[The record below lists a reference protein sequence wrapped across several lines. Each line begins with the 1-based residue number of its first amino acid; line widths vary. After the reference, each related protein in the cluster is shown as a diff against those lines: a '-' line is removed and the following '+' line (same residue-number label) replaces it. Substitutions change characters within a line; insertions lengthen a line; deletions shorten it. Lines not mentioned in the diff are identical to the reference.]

1 MRQMYSDL
9 FTTLTI
15 KLNQHWLKK
24 SAGLLSGVF
33 FSLLLSA
40 CVSSPQTN
48 RITQQP
54 PADIRPHH
62 ELTDT
67 AFFPQKAYQ
76 CGPAALATVLDSQQI
91 KIHPDELVDKVYIPG
106 RKGSLQIEMI
116 ATARSY
122 GLMPYKLAPELSDL
136 LKEVDSGRPVLVFQN
151 LAFEW
156 VPRWHYA
163 VVVGYDLTTKQLV
176 LRSGTDKRRLV
187 SFKTFEQTWQ
197 RAEHWAYI
205 LVGPGQI
212 PVTAKPLNYTKAATE
227 LLKSGFKKEA
237 LASFRAATNHWPN
250 QTLPHM
256 ALGNAQYQAKQYANA
271 QQSFSK
277 AITAEPE
284 NAQAWNNLAYS
295 YIAQQCR
302 VAAIK
307 AIGCAV
313 RLAPNDQNLSDSL
326 KEIVGQYDIKPGQ
339 CQVPQCPRYQ

>member
-1 MRQMYSDL
+1 MYLDL

-15 KLNQHWLKK
+15 KMNQHRLKK

-54 PADIRPHH
+54 PADLRPHH

-91 KIHPDELVDKVYIPG
+91 KIHPDQLVDKVYIPG

-122 GLMPYKLAPELSDL
+122 GLMPYKLAPELSDI
-136 LKEVDSGRPVLVFQN
+136 LKEVDSGRAVLVFQN

-163 VVVGYDLTTKQLV
+163 VVVGYDLTAQQLV

-187 SFKTFEQTWQ
+187 SFNNFEQTWQ
-197 RAEHWAYI
+197 RAKHWSYV
-205 LVGPGQI
+205 LVQPGQI
-212 PVTAKPLNYTKAATE
+212 PVTAEPLSYTKAAAD
-227 LLKSGFKKEA
+227 LLTAGFEKEA
-237 LASFRAATNHWPN
+237 LKSVSAATQRWPN
-250 QTLPHM
+250 QALPHM
-256 ALGNAQYQAKQYANA
+256 VLGNTQYQAKQYAQA
-271 QQSFSK
+271 EQSFNN
-277 AITAEPE
+277 AVTAEPD
-284 NAQAWNNLAYS
+284 NPQAWNNLAYA
-295 YIAQQCR
+295 YVARQCR

-313 RLAPNDQNLSDSL
+313 RLAPQDKNLSESL
-326 KEIVGQYDIKPGQ
+326 KEIVGQRDIKPGQ
-339 CQVPQCPRYQ
+339 CQVPKCPRYQ

>member
-1 MRQMYSDL
+1 MYSDL

-15 KLNQHWLKK
+15 KLNQHKLKK
-24 SAGLLSGVF
+24 NAGLLSGVF

-40 CVSSPQTN
+40 CATTPQTN
-48 RITQQP
+48 HITAHP
-54 PADIRPHH
+54 PANIQPVY

-76 CGPAALATVLDSQQI
+76 CGPAALATVLDTQNIDTQ
-91 KIHPDELVDKVYIPG
+91 PDELVNKVYIPG

-122 GLMPYKLAPELSDL
+122 GLLPYKLAPELSDI
-136 LKEVDSGRPVLVFQN
+136 LKEVDAGRAVLVFQN

-156 VPRWHYA
+156 MPRWHYA
-163 VVVGYDLTTKQLV
+163 VVVGYDLATEQLV
-176 LRSGTDKRRLV
+176 LRSGTDKRRMI
-187 SFKTFEQTWQ
+187 SFKTFERTWQ
-197 RAEHWAYI
+197 RAEYWAYI
-205 LVGPGQI
+205 LVEPGQI

-227 LLKSGFKKEA
+227 LSKAGFKKEA
-237 LASFRAATNHWPN
+237 LASFRAATDHWPN
-250 QTLPHM
+250 QALPHM
-256 ALGNAQYQAKQYANA
+256 VLGNAQYQANQYSNA

-277 AITAEPE
+277 AVTAESE

-295 YIAQQCR
+295 YLAQQCR

-313 RLAPNDQNLSDSL
+313 RIAPNDQNLSDSL
-326 KEIVGQYDIKPGQ
+326 KDIVGQRDIKPGQ
-339 CQVPQCPRYQ
+339 CNVPQCPRYQ